1 MPEPRPRRRRWP
13 KIVGALV
20 VVLVLV
26 VVGLFLALD
35 RILLSQARKQADSL
49 SRQLGRPIQIGGVAT
64 KLWGGLG
71 VRVTDLSVGASEG
84 ESVPLAELRRAEVE
98 VALLRAIRTGGAEV
112 HVHEAVIEGLRVN
125 VVKLPDGTTNVERVG
140 ERLAKAEAG
149 EPAEPAPKPSEEPA
163 LRLLRVDRAAV
174 ENARIAFLDLTVKGA
189 KELYVDDLDVEV
201 KDLETGKPLELV
213 VRAAVLAQQQNLELR
228 VKAAPLPA
236 SLEPVPEEV
245 VLKVQPIV
253 LDALAPF
260 VPAEVGFRGGSFQ
273 ADLSADLGAAVPGGT
288 GPLRVRGGFRATRL
302 AFAGQQGGKALDV
315 ALDADVEADAA
326 AGDLRIGKLEL
337 TAGPAALVG
346 KGRATGLRGAAPKFE
361 GLEIVGRGLDP
372 QALAAYYPPLVKQM
386 GGVVVAGPV
395 GLVIRGSGGEAAQSA
410 EARFDLTPVRLVVPD
425 QLAKAAGAPMTLV
438 VRADAAQGG
447 GRVRFDAALD
457 LAGADLRPG
466 GTLAKKPG
474 DPLALRAAGTYREA
488 NGGQE
493 VRLDTLD
500 LTALRSRLTGT
511 AKVDLAGTGAKAT
524 TRFEA
529 ELRGDRLDLDEL
541 LLPTPEGEA
550 AKPAPEEEPLD
561 PAAFAGLS
569 GVADL
574 RLGVL
579 RMRKVDARNVVVRVR
594 VKNDEVTLEQARLE
608 AFGGAVSAAGTHLAV
623 ARPDAPFE
631 VALDLKGVAGDEVL
645 KLLGDRKV
653 LGGTLDAKVKLGGKG
668 WQLGLLTESVTGAVD
683 GLLRG
688 GAFYGNDLVASIAAP
703 LAAKLPFA
711 ASRLPERGATPLGK
725 ELPFG
730 VRIANGLA
738 SLSKPLRAETGQ
750 GELSVEG
757 GVKLDGTLE
766 MPATFSLSPE
776 LVAKITGGR
785 AKPKAPI
792 PVAFRLGGPAWKPRV
807 EALALDG
814 AVKAIVQQAAAG
826 ALGRAVGAEGASVGE
841 VAGKKKAEAEA
852 KAREEADRQK
862 KRLEEEAKK
871 KLKGLFGR

>member
-1 MPEPRPRRRRWP
+1 MPEPRPQRRWP
-13 KIVGALV
+13 KIVGAT
-20 VVLVLV
+20 VLVLV
-26 VVGLFLALD
+26 LLVVGLFFALD
-35 RILLSQARKQADSL
+35 RILLSQARKQADAL
-49 SRQLGRPIQIGGVAT
+49 SGQLGRPVEIGGIAT

-71 VRVTDLSVGASEG
+71 VRVTDVTVGAGEG
-84 ESVPLAELRRAEVE
+84 EPLPLVELRRAEVE
-98 VALLRAIRTGGAEV
+98 ADLFRAIRTGGKEV
-112 HVHEAVIEGLRVN
+112 HVREAVIEGLRVN
-125 VVKLPDGTTNVERVG
+125 VVKLPDGTTNVERVT
-140 ERLAKAEAG
+140 ERLARAEA
-149 EPAEPAPKPSEEPA
+149 EKPAEPAPAPSEKPA

-174 ENARIAFLDLTVKGA
+174 ENARIAFLDRTVPGA

-253 LDALAPF
+253 LDPLAAF
-260 VPAEVGFRGGSFQ
+260 LPAEVGLRGGSFQ
-273 ADLSADLGAAVPGGT
+273 ADLSADLGAAVPGGA

-315 ALDADVEADAA
+315 ALDADVEADVA

-346 KGRATGLRGAAPKFE
+346 KGRATGLRGDAPKFE
-361 GLEIVGRGLDP
+361 GLEIVGRGLDL

-395 GLVIRGSGGEAAQSA
+395 GLVIRGSGGEATQSA
-410 EARFDLTPVRLVVPD
+410 EARFDLTPVRLFVPD

-447 GRVRFDAALD
+447 GRVRFDAVLD

-488 NGGQE
+488 SGGQE
-493 VRLDTLD
+493 VRLETID
-500 LTALRSRLTGT
+500 LTLLRSRLTGK

-541 LLPTPEGEA
+541 LLPTPKGE

-574 RLGVL
+574 RLGLL
-579 RMRKVDARNVVVRVR
+579 RMRKIDARNVVVRVR
-594 VKNDEVTLEQARLE
+594 VKGDEVTLEQARLE
-608 AFGGAVSAAGTHLAV
+608 AFGGALSAAGTHLAI

-631 VALDLKGVAGDEVL
+631 VALDLKGVAGEEVL

-653 LGGTLDAKVKLGGKG
+653 LGGTLDAAVKLGGKG
-668 WQLGLLTESVTGAVD
+668 WRLGLLTESVTGAVD

-711 ASRLPERGATPLGK
+711 ASRPPERGATPLGK

-730 VRIANGLA
+730 VRISNGLA
-738 SLSKPLRAETGQ
+738 ALSKPLRAETGQ
-750 GELSVEG
+750 GELALEG

-792 PVAFRLGGPAWKPRV
+792 PVAFRLAGPAGKPRV
-807 EALALDG
+807 ESLALDAAAQAL
-814 AVKAIVQQAAAG
+814 AVAAAAG
-826 ALGRAVGAEGASVGE
+826 ALGRVVGAEGASVGE
-841 VAGKKKAEAEA
+841 VAEKKKAEAEA
-852 KAREEADRQK
+852 QAREEAERQK

-871 KLKGLFGR
+871 KLKGFFGN